1 MPEILKLIPAEIVS
15 QTISFFVLVFLL
27 KRFAWKPLLAM
38 LDQRRT
44 RIEEGIRQVAQ
55 GKAELEHLK
64 EDYTKRLAGIEE
76 EARAKLQQA
85 ILEGKKA
92 AVEIQEQARAQSYVL
107 MNKAKETIELEL
119 GKAKI
124 SLRDQMAN
132 LTVDAVE
139 RVLRQ
144 KMDAKSDRQLVDAV
158 LEELEREQTKA

>member
-1 MPEILKLIPAEIVS
+1 MPEILKLVPAEIVS
-15 QTISFFVLVFLL
+15 QTISFFILVFLL
-27 KRFAWKPLLAM
+27 KRFAWKPLLGM
-38 LDQRRT
+38 LDQRRA
-44 RIEEGIRQVAQ
+44 RIEEGIRLIAQ

-64 EDYTKRLAGIEE
+64 EDYTKRLAAIED
-76 EARAKLQQA
+76 EARLKLQQA

-92 AVEIQEQARAQSYVL
+92 AVEIQEQAREQGYAL

-124 SLRDQMAN
+124 SLRNQMAD
-132 LTVDAVE
+132 LTVNAVE

-144 KMDAKSDRQLVDAV
+144 KLDAKADRLLVDSV

>member
-1 MPEILKLIPAEIVS
+1 MFEQILTTALGFFILVVVLKKLFWSA
-15 QTISFFVLVFLL
+15 VLQI
-27 KRFAWKPLLAM
+27 
-38 LDQRRT
+38 LDERRR
-44 RIEEGIRQVAQ
+44 RIEESLQHIADSKRQ
-55 GKAELEHLK
+55 LEHQQA
-64 EDYTKRLAGIEE
+64 EYAKRLSGVED

-92 AVEIQEQARAQSYVL
+92 AVEIQEQARAQGYVL

-119 GKAKI
+119 AKAKI

-144 KMDAKSDRQLVDAV
+144 KVDAKSDRHLVDAV